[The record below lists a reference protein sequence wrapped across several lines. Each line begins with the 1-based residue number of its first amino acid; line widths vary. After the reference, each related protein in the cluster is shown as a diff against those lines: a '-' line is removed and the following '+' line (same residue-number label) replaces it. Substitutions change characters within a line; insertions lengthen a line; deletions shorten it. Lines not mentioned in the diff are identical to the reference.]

1 MGIEK
6 CSEVVDVVNDAR
18 KALFKFLRVHARVDD
33 GHVPAWRCF
42 DSTHNLCSFYCL
54 FVGVGVGSHQRG
66 RCWHQSVS
74 PGTYPSG
81 QRCCAASAPH
91 SGRTKGAT
99 LVLAR
104 LGNATASLNLSVSP
118 TRLRRYCCAVRRD
131 ARHTV
136 RGQPRRK
143 ALRSYPAGQV
153 RRKETHPHHPSV
165 PPPPL
170 RGRVAHQYEEYERS
184 LLDE

>member
-6 CSEVVDVVNDAR
+6 CSDVVDVVDNAR

-33 GHVPAWRCF
+33 AHVPAWRCF

-104 LGNATASLNLSVSP
+104 LANAAAPLL
-118 TRLRRYCCAVRRD
+118 LRSQA
-131 ARHTV
+131 
-136 RGQPRRK
+136 RRK
-143 ALRSYPAGQV
+143 AYRARSA
-153 RRKETHPHHPSV
+153 ETKGTAQLPYGSGETQGEASPPHSTPL
-165 PPPPL
+165 PPL
-170 RGRVAHQYEEYERS
+170 RVNLPGRGR
-184 LLDE
+184 